1 MYGGRGEYTCRL
13 KVYDLG
19 MEGGGYEKDGVV
31 LIETDEVPYECPSR
45 SKHNIF
51 LPKTVNLAANRW
63 YLVTARIAGPSS
75 DCGSSGQ
82 TSVTTEDQ
90 IVFNFRTSKKTNNG
104 TDVNSGQIPS
114 ILYRV
119 INQESKLPIV
129 NFDTDPVH
137 KVSQHFAN
145 SVTKDCFQSLITL
158 LKWSWG
164 TFKLTL
170 NDLKD
175 KVRFSI
181 RVLNYI
187 DIFIII
193 NLLT

>member
-1 MYGGRGEYTCRL
+1 MFFFD
-13 KVYDLG
+13 K
-19 MEGGGYEKDGVV
+19 
-31 LIETDEVPYECPSR
+31 
-45 SKHNIF
+45 F
-51 LPKTVNLAANRW
+51 
-63 YLVTARIAGPSS
+63 S

-82 TSVTTEDQ
+82 ASITTEDQ
-90 IVFNFRTSKKTNNG
+90 IVFNFRMSKKANNG

-119 INQESKLPIV
+119 VNQESKLPIV
-129 NFDTDPVH
+129 NSDIDPVH
-137 KVSQHFAN
+137 KVSQQFAN

-175 KVRFSI
+175 KKNFSQSMTTCHRLYYVSKVCLRLLRKYTNEI
-181 RVLNYI
+181 YPNDVPRVEKNQVKKRNVDNDDRNETPI
-187 DIFIII
+187 C
-193 NLLT
+193 N